1 MAAVPDNRIAEYIG
15 KAEECRVE
23 AGRASRE
30 DERAAWLRMAEEWL
44 RLSRGVARTEQQDV
58 QRNTRV
64 DGETQP
70 VHSQIVSR

>member
-1 MAAVPDNRIAEYIG
+1 LATVHDKRIAEYLAR
-15 KAEECRVE
+15 AEECRVE
-23 AGRASRE
+23 AQRASHD

-44 RLSRGVARTEQQDV
+44 RLSRGIARVEQQDI

-64 DGETQP
+64 DGETHP